1 MLLEVA
7 RCRADSDSEEAPAVR
22 QRSWRTWRATLS
34 AARVTPS
41 KILLPKTR
49 PPSPATAG
57 ARAAFQ
63 DDSAR
68 KPSEPS
74 ARERS
79 PETPE
84 TEDFFCSPQ
93 SSVGG
98 AAAALESLA
107 EQLTRVKRAGTS
119 RARPGTRQSP
129 RLARSA
135 SPPPPPPVPPP
146 SPARSPRRAAAA
158 RARARDAGGENAP
171 TLFASPGSA
180 ASPRASGLLRQSD
193 SAAVPKSAFVRKRLD
208 ASPHTPS
215 ARTVRSRAVTVS
227 KPPRGDSSARE
238 RRSVD
243 TAARA
248 VRGARARAPLEAAR
262 EAGPKARGAVSILP
276 ALPSKRPSRPSRPS
290 RPCADKKRSASSD
303 AAERPNARKTRKTS
317 GTDAPPRR
325 GAYADDELAALR
337 ETNPTAYNRILG
349 NRRSAA
355 NSKARRDATLASLR
369 AENARLLAENER
381 LRRSRS
387 RTASRTEEN
396 AR

>member
-1 MLLEVA
+1 MREEEFFFLVKRGTAVAHTGARAARDPVDAASAPSRVRIRRHGGLPRGAKLPGRDHVEPVRVSPSRRTAVPGSPPRGCTRAPCLRPDTSLPPRASTASLRTSEPLSQATDRAFYEHGGDAMLLEVA

-57 ARAAFQ
+57 ARAAFR

-84 TEDFFCSPQ
+84 TDIFCSPQ
-93 SSVGG
+93 SSVGA

-119 RARPGTRQSP
+119 RPRPGTRQSP

-158 RARARDAGGENAP
+158 RARAQR
-171 TLFASPGSA
+171 
-180 ASPRASGLLRQSD
+180 RR
-193 SAAVPKSAFVRKRLD
+193 
-208 ASPHTPS
+208 
-215 ARTVRSRAVTVS
+215 
-227 KPPRGDSSARE
+227 RE
-238 RRSVD
+238 R
-243 TAARA
+243 
-248 VRGARARAPLEAAR
+248 
-262 EAGPKARGAVSILP
+262 
-276 ALPSKRPSRPSRPS
+276 
-290 RPCADKKRSASSD
+290 AD
-303 AAERPNARKTRKTS
+303 
-317 GTDAPPRR
+317 
-325 GAYADDELAALR
+325 
-337 ETNPTAYNRILG
+337 
-349 NRRSAA
+349 
-355 NSKARRDATLASLR
+355 SLR
-369 AENARLLAENER
+369 VPRLGRVAPR
-381 LRRSRS
+381 LRLFPPV
-387 RTASRTEEN
+387 
-396 AR
+396 